1 MTTERTET
9 LDDLRRDIDRIDDLM
24 HRLLMERGAIIDRLV
39 AVKRT
44 AETGS
49 AFRPGREAD
58 MMRRLVERH
67 HGRLP
72 FSAIE
77 HIWRVVISTFTHV
90 QAPYRVHVDQSS
102 DSAAMRD
109 VARFQ
114 MGFDVPIVM
123 HDGAVAVAGAVS
135 RSAGDLGIVAMG
147 STPRSWWDDL
157 GHDGGP
163 QVMARLPFLTYPG
176 RPAAHPVLIV
186 AKPLGDAA
194 IDEVVIGAV
203 ERPTRPTSGALG
215 RAEMIAEVAGTGRW
229 RGLIAGERADLPE
242 DARIVGGYARPMNL
256 AQETKALFG

>member
-90 QAPYRVHVDQSS
+90 QAPYRVHVDGSG
-102 DSAAMRD
+102 DAAAMRD

-123 HDGAVAVAGAVS
+123 HDNAVQVASAVA

-147 STPRSWWDDL
+147 AAPRSWWDEI
-157 GHDGGP
+157 GREGQP
-163 QVMARLPFLTYPG
+163 QVMARLPFLKYPE
-176 RPAAHPVLIV
+176 RPADEPALII

-194 IDEVVIGAV
+194 VDDVVVGSV
-203 ERPTRPTSGALG
+203 ERPTRPTLALSAVPSSSRRFPAPADGGA
-215 RAEMIAEVAGTGRW
+215 
-229 RGLIAGERADLPE
+229 
-242 DARIVGGYARPMNL
+242 
-256 AQETKALFG
+256 